1 MASFAY
7 YNENDKF
14 AAAWL
19 RNLMEA
25 GHIASGVVDDRSIE
39 DVKSEEL
46 KEFKQVHLF
55 AGIGGWSLAAR
66 MAKWSDER
74 QLWTGSCPCQ
84 PFSYAGKKQAT
95 NDKRHLW
102 PHMFR
107 LIAECRPD
115 IVVGE
120 QVASSHALSW
130 LDGVFSDLEG
140 QNYACWAADI
150 CAASVGAPHIRQRL
164 WWVSMSSKWM
174 ADSNQLRRKGQDA
187 SRIHERRST
196 SCSEE
201 SENVESQGSFG
212 NNADRCSAYDYWS
225 RYDVAEFTDGKKRKI
240 ESGTFPLAHGVSGRM
255 GKLRAYGNAIV
266 PQVAAEV
273 LKAIHSP

>member
-39 DVKSEEL
+39 DVQSEEL

-66 MAKWSDER
+66 MANWSDER

-84 PFSYAGKKQAT
+84 PFSYAGKKQTT

-107 LIAECRPD
+107 LIAGCRPD

-130 LDGVFSDLEG
+130 LDGIFSDLESK
-140 QNYACWAADI
+140 NYTCWAADI

-174 ADSNQLRRKGQDA
+174 ADSNQLRRKRQDA

-212 NNADRCSAYDYWS
+212 NNDDRCSAYDYWS

-240 ESGTFPLAHGVSGRM
+240 ESGTFPLAHGVSRRM

-273 LKAIHSP
+273 LKAIPSP